1 MTDLQVCPRCGTE
14 NRLGVSFC
22 ASCGQR
28 LVAADDATVARP
40 GAGGESAPC
49 PRCGALNRA
58 GSAFCSDCGFNI
70 RPAVAAAGASLTPS
84 PSAEPVTSTPVAR
97 PATRAWLGPLVL
109 TVAALGMATA
119 WMLPFAIG
127 DGSLAEQAIG
137 PDGYGL
143 AFWTA
148 YPADAGLLEAAYFGI
163 AAPLPILVA
172 LLGILAVIGIIRALP
187 GRVQRVALGVVIAW
201 CLAFTTLFV
210 VVEIG
215 SGLGSDLIDLLRGL
229 SPAGLIGS
237 LAGVIGAIGGVTRMA
252 GG

>member
-1 MTDLQVCPRCGTE
+1 MTDLQICPRCGTE

-40 GAGGESAPC
+40 GAGGELAPC
-49 PRCGALNRA
+49 PRCGAPNRA

-70 RPAVAAAGASLTPS
+70 RPAVAAAGTSLTPP
-84 PSAEPVTSTPVAR
+84 PSDGSVTSAPVAR

-119 WMLPFAIG
+119 WMLPYAIG
-127 DGSLAEQAIG
+127 DGSLAEQALG

-172 LLGILAVIGIIRALP
+172 LLGILAVVGIIRALP

>member
-1 MTDLQVCPRCGTE
+1 MPASCRRTRDELAEKTGGNHGMTDLQTCPRCGTE

-40 GAGGESAPC
+40 GAGGELAPC
-49 PRCGALNRA
+49 PRCGAPNRA

-70 RPAVAAAGASLTPS
+70 RPAVAAAGTSLTPP
-84 PSAEPVTSTPVAR
+84 PSDGPVTSAPVAR
-97 PATRAWLGPLVL
+97 AATRAWLGPLVL

-127 DGSLAEQAIG
+127 DGSLAEQALG

-172 LLGILAVIGIIRALP
+172 LLGVLAVVGIIRALP
-187 GRVQRVALGVVIAW
+187 GRVQRVALGLVIAW

-215 SGLGSDLIDLLRGL
+215 SGLGQ
-229 SPAGLIGS
+229 
-237 LAGVIGAIGGVTRMA
+237 
-252 GG
+252 